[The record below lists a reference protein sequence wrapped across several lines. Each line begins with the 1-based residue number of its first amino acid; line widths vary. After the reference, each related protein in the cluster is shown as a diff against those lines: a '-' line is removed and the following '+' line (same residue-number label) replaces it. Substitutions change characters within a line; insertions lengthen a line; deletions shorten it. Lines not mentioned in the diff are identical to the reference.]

1 MFFMSLEVRLLP
13 ILIWSAVGDFTI
25 STVLWENTR
34 PVITFSVAGKGSEM
48 RLLASLAA
56 IHFLLCSLS
65 NPLCHVDICPGCDFS
80 KRVTKSLLSSKLH
93 NLSLSK
99 ICKCFFSLD
108 GWGQNINASA
118 WVTLFQHWRLWWQS
132 ITSASA
138 KQDYWDD
145 VLQNK
150 QYCSRLG

>member
-1 MFFMSLEVRLLP
+1 MSLEVHLLP
-13 ILIWSAVGDFTI
+13 ILIWSVVGDIAI

-56 IHFLLCSLS
+56 IHFLLSVFPVKSPVSCRYLS
-65 NPLCHVDICPGCDFS
+65 RMWFS
-80 KRVTKSLLSSKLH
+80 KRVTKSLLSSKSH

-99 ICKCFFSLD
+99 ICKCFFLLD
-108 GWGQNINASA
+108 GWGQNINASV
-118 WVTLFQHWRLWWQS
+118 WVTLFQHWRPWWQS
-132 ITSASA
+132 ITSASV
-138 KQDYWDD
+138 KQDYWGD

-150 QYCSRLG
+150 QYWSRLG